1 MNILK
6 TIIYFSIFKYP
17 ITKEEIIAFSA
28 INKRNIDEEIGFLEN
43 KGIIFNH
50 NGYYSCCE
58 DHTLVKR
65 RLDGNAQAKKVM
77 PTAIRRG
84 RFIAKFPF
92 VESVCISGA
101 LSKNYYD
108 KEGDVDFFIITRK
121 NRLWVA
127 RMILTL
133 FRKVFLLNSTKYF
146 CTNYYLSANNLELE
160 EKNRFTAT
168 EIATLIPIAGEK
180 NIRELREKNN
190 WIYDF
195 FPNVK
200 LPEINQDS
208 RNYTKRISRLIEGI
222 FSTKFGDN
230 LEEKIMKIHQEKWRK
245 KYSKLSKQEFQL
257 AFKSSKKVSKSHP
270 NNFQS
275 KVLNHLDEK
284 YKEIEERHH
293 IKLTLDHA

>member
-28 INKRNIDEEIGFLEN
+28 TSKKNIDEEIVFLEN

-65 RLDGNAQAKKVM
+65 RLDGNAKAKKVM
-77 PTAIRRG
+77 PTAIRSG

-108 KEGDVDFFIITRK
+108 KEGDVDFFIITK
-121 NRLWVA
+121 ENRLWVA

-133 FRKVFLLNSTKYF
+133 FRKVFLFNSTKYF

-180 NIRELREKNN
+180 NIRKLREKNT
-190 WIYDF
+190 WIHDF
-195 FPNVK
+195 FPNVE
-200 LPEINQDS
+200 LPEIQQDS
-208 RNYTKRISRLIEGI
+208 TNCTRRLSRLIEKI
-222 FSTKFGDN
+222 FSTKFGDY
-230 LEEKIMKIHQEKWRK
+230 LEEKVMQIHQEKWRK
-245 KYSKLSKQEFQL
+245 KYATLSEKEFQL

-270 NNFQS
+270 KNFQS
-275 KVLNHLDEK
+275 KVLNHLVEK
-284 YKEIEERHH
+284 YEEMEEIHQ
-293 IKLTLDHA
+293 IKLTLEHA